1 MDKKK
6 KKVLLIC
13 LAIITLLLFAYY
25 DTPKMAPLGY
35 ETRNMTSYWKM
46 RTDSIVAA
54 YNFTKTKNGET
65 YGMTLL
71 RYSTISKA
79 KEEYKYFHSLEDRG
93 TLLCENIGVR
103 LNKVYWGDEQAIR
116 DYNIFYNV
124 IDILIK

>member
-13 LAIITLLLFAYY
+13 IAIIALVLFAYH
-25 DTPKMAPLGY
+25 DKPRMTPLGY

-54 YNFTKTKNGET
+54 YNFTKTENGKT

-71 RYSTISKA
+71 CYSTISKA
-79 KEEYKYFHSLEDRG
+79 KEEYNYFHSLGDRS
-93 TLLCENIGVR
+93 TLVCENIG
-103 LNKVYWGDEQAIR
+103 A
-116 DYNIFYNV
+116 
-124 IDILIK
+124 